1 MAFDSIRQDLRFGI
15 RGLLRN
21 PGFTATAI
29 VSLVLGIGAS
39 VAIFTV
45 ADNLLLRSLPYPN
58 SSRLVMVW
66 EKNLRREKADH
77 NVVAPGN
84 FVDWRKQNDVFE
96 SLAGL
101 YDTRAVLTVGARTE
115 EIPKQFVT
123 ADLLPLLGVQP
134 LRGRFFT
141 AAEDLPG
148 AEHVEIISYRL
159 WQSWFGGDPNIIGR
173 TVQMDAAPARII
185 GVMPPNFFVRDR
197 QVDVWEP
204 LGLNPARN
212 YRKGSG
218 RWMLCIARLKP
229 GVSTATAQAHMA
241 GLAKRY
247 EAEYPQFDANWGV
260 TVEPLRESMV
270 REVKTSLLVLLG
282 AVGLLL
288 AVACANVANLLLA
301 RYTARR
307 RELAVRMSMGAERG
321 RLIRQ
326 LLTESVL
333 LGVAG
338 GAVGLLAAKGAILGL
353 VALAPS
359 DVTRGVEIVLDAR
372 IAAFAFGL
380 SVLTGIVFGLAPAL
394 TSARAGLSATLLE
407 GGRSGIGGSGR
418 LRAVLVAA
426 EVALSVMLLIGGM
439 LLFRSFTGLQSVKP
453 GLDPSNVLTFRVSI
467 PRSKYKEDASRV
479 RFYARAVEKI
489 GELPGVQSAS
499 AISYLPFSAD
509 KAATAVQIG
518 GRPPARPGEDLVT
531 VVRTVLPGYFRTMGI
546 PLQAGRDFTG
556 ADNDPAAPLRFIVN
570 QAFVRRY
577 LAGEQPIG
585 KTISVAM
592 QRENPQAEIVGVVGD
607 VKEDSLDQE
616 PAPTAYYVHAKLSY
630 NEMVIVARTA
640 GNPLA
645 LVEPARGVIANL
657 DSTQPIAD
665 VKTMDSVIA
674 ETFSRQRFSAFLL
687 SGFSLASLLL
697 AVVGIYGVLAYSVAE
712 RTREIGVRAALGATP
727 GSIVGLVV
735 GGGARLVAAG
745 TVLGIGGALA
755 LSGLLK
761 GLLFGIGPRDVE
773 TYVAV
778 PLVLAAAAVV
788 AAWLPARRAAR
799 LDPME
804 ALRNE

>member
-1 MAFDSIRQDLRFGI
+1 MAFDSLRQDLRFGV

-29 VSLVLGIGAS
+29 FSLVLGIGAS

-45 ADNLLLRSLPYPN
+45 ADNLLLRPLPYPN
-58 SSRLVMVW
+58 SGRLVMVW
-66 EKNLRREKADH
+66 EKSMRRQKADH

-84 FVDWRKQNDVFE
+84 YLDWRKQNDVFE
-96 SLAGL
+96 SMAGL
-101 YDTRAVLTVGARTE
+101 YDTRAVLAVGSRTE
-115 EIPKQFVT
+115 EVPKQFVT
-123 ADLLPLLGVQP
+123 AELLPMLGVQP

-141 AAEDLPG
+141 AAEDRPG
-148 AEHVEIISYRL
+148 AEHVQIISYRL
-159 WQSWFGGDPNIIGR
+159 WQSWFGGDPNVIGR
-173 TVQMDAAPARII
+173 SVVMDSAPARIV
-185 GVMPPNFFVRDR
+185 GVMPPGFFIRDR

-204 LGLNPARN
+204 LGLNPARD

-218 RWMLCIARLKP
+218 RWMLCMARLKP

-247 EAEYPQFDANWGV
+247 EAEYPQFDANWSV
-260 TVEPLRESMV
+260 TVEPLRDSMV
-270 REVKTSLLVLLG
+270 RDVKTSLLVLLG

-338 GAVGLLAAKGAILGL
+338 GAVGLLAAKAAILGL
-353 VALAPS
+353 IALAPP
-359 DVTRGVEIVLDAR
+359 DVARGVEIVLDAR

-426 EVALSVMLLIGGM
+426 EVALSVMLLVGGM

-453 GLDPSNVLTFRVSI
+453 GLDASNVLTFRVSI
-467 PRSKYKEDASRV
+467 PNSKYKDEASRV
-479 RFYARAVEKI
+479 RFYSRAVEKI
-489 GELPGVQSAS
+489 GALPGVQSAS
-499 AISYLPFSAD
+499 AISYLPFNGD
-509 KAATAVQIG
+509 AAGTWVNIG
-518 GRPPARPGEDLVT
+518 GHPPSRPGEELLAI
-531 VVRTVLPGYFRTMGI
+531 VRTVLPGYFRTLGI
-546 PLQAGRDFTG
+546 PLEAGRDFTV

-570 QAFVRRY
+570 QTFVRRY

-585 KTISVAM
+585 KTISVLMAK
-592 QRENPQAEIVGVVGD
+592 ENPQAEIVGVVGD
-607 VKEDSLDQE
+607 VKEDSLDHE

-630 NEMVIVARTA
+630 NAMVIVARTG
-640 GNPLA
+640 GNPLGLA
-645 LVEPARGVIANL
+645 GPARAAIASL
-657 DSTQPIAD
+657 DAAQPIAD
-665 VKTMDSVIA
+665 VKTMDAVIA

-697 AVVGIYGVLAYSVAE
+697 AAVGIYGVLAYSVAE
-712 RTREIGVRAALGATP
+712 RTREIGLRTALGATP
-727 GSIVGLVV
+727 GSIVGMIV

-745 TVLGIGGALA
+745 TVIGIGGALA

-761 GLLFGIGPRDVE
+761 GMLFGVGPRDLE
-773 TYVAV
+773 SYVAA
-778 PLVLAAAAVV
+778 PLVLASAALL

>member
-1 MAFDSIRQDLRFGI
+1 MAFDSIGQDLRFGV

-29 VSLVLGIGAS
+29 FSLVLGIGAS

-45 ADNLLLRSLPYPN
+45 ADNLLLRPLPYPN
-58 SSRLVMVW
+58 SGRLVMVW
-66 EKNLRREKADH
+66 EKNMRREKADH

-96 SLAGL
+96 SMAG
-101 YDTRAVLTVGARTE
+101 YFDTKAVLTVGSRNE
-115 EIPKQFVT
+115 EVPKQFVT
-123 ADLLPLLGVQP
+123 AELFPMLGVKP

-148 AEHVEIISYRL
+148 AEHVQIISYRL
-159 WQSWFGGDPNIIGR
+159 WQSWFGGDENIIGR
-173 TVQMDAAPARII
+173 SVQMDSAPARIV
-185 GVMPPNFFVRDR
+185 GVMPPGFFVRNR

-204 LGLNPARN
+204 LGLNPARD
-212 YRKGSG
+212 YRKASG
-218 RWMLCIARLKP
+218 RWMLCLARLKP
-229 GVSTATAQAHMA
+229 GVSAATAQSHMA

-247 EAEYPQFDANWGV
+247 EIEYPQFDSNWGV
-260 TVEPLRESMV
+260 TIEPLRDSMV
-270 REVKTSLLVLLG
+270 RDVKTSLLVLLG
-282 AVGLLL
+282 AVALLL

-301 RYTARR
+301 RYTSRR

-338 GAVGLLAAKGAILGL
+338 GAVGLLAAKAAILGL
-353 VALAPS
+353 VALAPP
-359 DVTRGVEIVLDAR
+359 DVARGVEIVLDAR

-380 SVLTGIVFGLAPAL
+380 SVLTGMIFGLAPAL

-439 LLFRSFTGLQSVKP
+439 LLFRSFAGLQSVKP

-467 PRSKYKEDASRV
+467 PNSKYKADADRV
-479 RFYARAVEKI
+479 RFYTRAVEKI
-489 GELPGVQSAS
+489 GQLPGVQSAS
-499 AISYLPFSAD
+499 AISYLPFNGD
-509 KAATAVQIG
+509 AAGTWVNIG
-518 GRPPARPGEDLVT
+518 GHPPARAGEELVT
-531 VVRTVLPGYFRTMGI
+531 IVRTVLPGYFRTMGI
-546 PLQAGRDFTG
+546 PLEAGRDFT
-556 ADNDPAAPLRFIVN
+556 ANDNDPAAPLRFIVN
-570 QAFVRRY
+570 QSFVRRY

-585 KTISVAM
+585 KTISVLM
-592 QRENPQAEIVGVVGD
+592 QRDNPQAEIVGVVGD
-607 VKEDSLDQE
+607 VKEDSLDHE

-630 NEMVIVARTA
+630 NVMVIVARTT
-640 GNPLA
+640 GNPLSLA
-645 LVEPARGVIANL
+645 GPARAAIASL
-657 DSTQPIAD
+657 DATQPIAD
-665 VKTMDSVIA
+665 VKTMDDVIA
-674 ETFSRQRFSAFLL
+674 QTFSRQRFSAFLL

-697 AVVGIYGVLAYSVAE
+697 AAVGIYGVLAYSVAE

-727 GSIVGLVV
+727 ASIVGMIV

-745 TVLGIGGALA
+745 TVCGIGGALA

-761 GLLFGIGPRDVE
+761 GMLFGVGPRDFE
-773 TYVAV
+773 TYLAV
-778 PLVLAAAAVV
+778 PLLLAAAAIL